1 MISFGKGLRKEKVRV
16 LTWLGEKLCRC
27 HGGLEI
33 VSLRL
38 RNKAIRQMIM
48 ALFL

>member
-16 LTWLGEKLCRC
+16 LTWLGKKLCKS

-38 RNKAIRQMIM
+38 RNKG
-48 ALFL
+48 LLGK